1 MIIKPI
7 PTSATDQT
15 VVWQDEEA
23 NHRFI
28 LQARSV
34 PLIST
39 HQIKKLRRLSLNLVT
54 SIGSNNTNNT
64 SHDNSNS
71 GARPSLASTLSS
83 LQEHGQAVDNEPV
96 VSEPSKPPSSSVTSP
111 FSKFFP
117 RSRTPSFS
125 SATSPTAPA
134 PAPPTATTTKAERR
148 ASSGHRA
155 SPSFGSASDLFGN
168 LVDSVQKGTAST
180 QRTIRQLPSLNMSMS
195 SLGTSLS
202 LPSITAKVPA
212 STALGKILDN
222 AIQESNKVSM
232 EDATFRIVLQ
242 CSHGNHVVAIA
253 VDEAA
258 IRADWDC
265 IHKTVFSKISELELG
280 LAPSRGDETKSDK
293 RWLEELDRLSEALS
307 LDHDQ
312 DKAIMRA
319 EIHRI
324 FRFEDEDL
332 ICFYKSTY
340 VQDDGSV
347 LAGYLAVTKNYV
359 CWHNSTMTEKALD
372 PAMMFYG
379 SSNNNAADA
388 TVFTKVAYR
397 DILEL
402 DDEYEGHTGY
412 IVITSRTSKFV
423 FLPTFHRQ
431 ELFDVLSHFCNAH
444 MRLLVSEMI
453 LEAEDTPHNRQFSGS
468 TASFTGDEDNHDHL
482 PSTTS
487 ATTAST
493 AYKQSLEFSVNTMSD
508 LAKFKKNRS
517 YHSVFRLPQSER
529 ILDEIET
536 TLETKSVADAQTGT
550 LYISQN
556 FICYTSGSLAPPPT
570 SSSPSAPISSVESAG
585 TGTRPSGNALPA
597 EVALTTPPSLIL
609 VIPILEILEAK
620 REASPSN
627 TIHKQPTPS
636 TNASS
641 TLSPT
646 TTSQPQSV
654 LNSLAS
660 NSAISSIM
668 AFGASVR
675 QQVGVK
681 ITLRSR
687 TSLWFTCSQGGNQ
700 ELYEM
705 IDKALH
711 SVDVSTALLKTLGVQ
726 EPPQLQSQ
734 PSRWS
739 TASSARNASEGSGV
753 SLQDHRSLSSGSED
767 LTLVDDT
774 GFADED
780 CEHLGLTVPL
790 PYGLQ
795 HLFSVVRPSSA
806 VGDQQQQGDGS
817 IAPSSNGFKTA
828 VYLDQDA
835 DMEQECA
842 WVDYFAQYGRDMCMI
857 KTAQLRR
864 LVLNGI
870 PESFRPQLWT
880 ILSGAAYFRSGDE
893 FYRRNLLYLQ
903 QQDRIL
909 RTHVTNN
916 NNRSS
921 SSDGGEEAAATLRT
935 TMVTLSEIEK
945 DVKRSMPDHPA
956 YQSTIGLGALR
967 RVLNTYSYRN
977 PSIGYAQSM
986 NILTS
991 VLLLHL
997 KEEDAFWVLTTICE
1011 QLLPDY
1017 YSKSFLI
1024 GVQLDQKVFA
1034 HLVQQTLP
1042 RIALHFQEIDLDLAT
1057 ITIPWFLCLFQS
1069 VIPRPASTRVLDC
1082 FFYFGGP
1089 TFLFMLGLAIL
1100 KSCQMSLLQCRND
1113 EGVVLTMQGFFKKL
1127 KQQQDPQ
1134 QPSTSSSSSSSLSST
1149 TAATSPTPL
1158 ATGSASSSS
1167 SPSGTATAPT
1177 ATTPGIIFD
1186 HPINTKSRLKTKD
1199 QVSSEIRRQMGL
1211 SSAHAPLTGKLLMD
1225 HLLEMAFREFSTV
1238 VTQDEICRLRD
1249 QFRMGVVSS
1258 MDHRRRRRGRGHHEQ
1273 EVSSSSF

>member
-7 PTSATDQT
+7 PTSATDHT

-54 SIGSNNTNNT
+54 SIGSSNNSNN
-64 SHDNSNS
+64 DNSS
-71 GARPSLASTLSS
+71 RPSLGSTLSSTALPS
-83 LQEHGQAVDNEPV
+83 LQEHGQADDNEPPAP
-96 VSEPSKPPSSSVTSP
+96 EPSKPLTSGITSP

-117 RSRTPSFS
+117 RTASFS
-125 SATSPTAPA
+125 SSVTSPTSTTSTTTAPS
-134 PAPPTATTTKAERR
+134 PATTRAERR
-148 ASSGHRA
+148 ASTGHRA
-155 SPSFGSASDLFGN
+155 SPSFSSASDLFGN

-195 SLGTSLS
+195 SLGSSLS
-202 LPSITAKVPA
+202 LPSISAKVPA
-212 STALGKILDN
+212 STALGKILDS
-222 AIQESNKVSM
+222 AILESNKVSM

-242 CSHGNHVVAIA
+242 CSQENHVVAIA
-253 VDEAA
+253 VDEAT

-265 IHKTVFSKISELELG
+265 IHKTVFPKISELELG
-280 LAPSRGDETKSDK
+280 LAPSRGDETESDK
-293 RWLEELDRLSEALS
+293 RWVEELDRLSEALS

-340 VQDDGSV
+340 VQDDGTV

-372 PAMMFYG
+372 SAMMFYG
-379 SSNNNAADA
+379 SNNSNSSDA

-397 DILEL
+397 DVLEL
-402 DDEYEGHTGY
+402 DDEYEGQTGH
-412 IVITSRTSKFV
+412 IVITTRTSKFV
-423 FLPTFHRQ
+423 FLPTFQRQ

-444 MRLLVSEMI
+444 MRLMVSELMI
-453 LEAEDTPHNRQFSGS
+453 EAEDNTHYRHFS
-468 TASFTGDEDNHDHL
+468 D
-482 PSTTS
+482 STTGSLTDDEEDEYDHS
-487 ATTAST
+487 ATI
-493 AYKQSLEFSVNTMSD
+493 KQSSEFSINCMAD
-508 LAKFKKNRS
+508 LAKFKQNQR
-517 YHSVFRLPQSER
+517 YHSVFRLPQTEK
-529 ILDEIET
+529 ILEEIET

-556 FICYTSGSLAPPPT
+556 FICYTSGSLAPPPPPPT
-570 SSSPSAPISSVESAG
+570 TSPSGESAG
-585 TGTRPSGNALPA
+585 TGTTGTGNSTSVLPS
-597 EVALTTPPSLIL
+597 EVPLTTPSLIL
-609 VIPILEILEAK
+609 VIPLLEILEAK

-627 TIHKQPTPS
+627 TIHKSGHQS
-636 TNASS
+636 TASS
-641 TLSPT
+641 STPLSPT
-646 TTSQPQSV
+646 IQSQSV
-654 LNSLAS
+654 LNSFAS

-675 QQVGVK
+675 QQVGVRV
-681 ITLRSR
+681 TLRSR

-705 IDKALH
+705 IDKALL
-711 SVDVSTALLKTLGVQ
+711 SVDVSTALLKTLDVQ
-726 EPPQLQSQ
+726 VPTSPRT
-734 PSRWS
+734 PRWS
-739 TASSARNASEGSGV
+739 TASSARNASEGS
-753 SLQDHRSLSSGSED
+753 ED
-767 LTLVDDT
+767 LTLVDET
-774 GFADED
+774 GLTDLAPDD
-780 CEHLGLTVPL
+780 VQDHLGLTVPL

-795 HLFSVVRPSSA
+795 HLFSVARPSS
-806 VGDQQQQGDGS
+806 VGGHYQSGDGGGQ
-817 IAPSSNGFKTA
+817 ISSVA
-828 VYLDQDA
+828 ASQEQDM

-864 LVLNGI
+864 LVLNGV

-880 ILSGAAYFRSGDE
+880 VLSGASYFRSGDE
-893 FYRRNLLYLQ
+893 SYRRNLIQLQ
-903 QQDRIL
+903 QQDRIA
-909 RTHVTNN
+909 RNT
-916 NNRSS
+916 SS
-921 SSDGGEEAAATLRT
+921 EDIISSRV
-935 TMVTLSEIEK
+935 TMVTLGEIEN

-967 RVLNTYSYRN
+967 RVLNSYSFRN

-986 NILTS
+986 NIVTS

-997 KEEDAFWVLTTICE
+997 KEEDAFWVLATICE

-1017 YSKSFLI
+1017 YSKSFLV
-1024 GVQLDQKVFA
+1024 GVQLDQKVFSR
-1034 HLVQQTLP
+1034 LVKTTLP
-1042 RIALHFQEIDLDLAT
+1042 AIALHFQEIDLDLAT

-1069 VIPRPASTRVLDC
+1069 VLPRPASTRVLDC
-1082 FFYFGGP
+1082 FFYHGP
-1089 TFLFMLGLAIL
+1089 VFLFMLGLAIL
-1100 KSCQMSLLQCRND
+1100 KSCRLSLLQCKND
-1113 EGVVLTMQGFFKKL
+1113 EGIVLTIQAFFKKL
-1127 KQQQDPQ
+1127 KQES
-1134 QPSTSSSSSSSLSST
+1134 PS
-1149 TAATSPTPL
+1149 P
-1158 ATGSASSSS
+1158 SSS
-1167 SPSGTATAPT
+1167 SPPTSARATSPSSPAGS
-1177 ATTPGIIFD
+1177 TTGGVID

-1211 SSAHAPLTGKLLMD
+1211 SSAHAPLYGKQLMD
-1225 HLLEMAFREFSTV
+1225 HLLEMAFRDFSFI
-1238 VTQDEICRLRD
+1238 TQDEICRLRD
-1249 QFRMGVVSS
+1249 QFRMNVVSS
-1258 MDHRRRRRGRGHHEQ
+1258 MDHRRRRKSTKSTRMSRQ
-1273 EVSSSSF
+1273 ERQGFSSDSYRSSSPPLTVEQLRERALYTAF